1 MLIAVYFCLPVRN
14 IAFRK
19 YKVFASSVAVPEAA
33 VDEDGSAVFGEDNV
47 GSTRKSLYVDS
58 VTETLR
64 KQVFAH
70 NKLGFCI
77 LAFYALHAFAPLLW
91 IQLV

>member
-1 MLIAVYFCLPVRN
+1 MLIAVYFGLPVRN

-19 YKVFASSVAVPEAA
+19 YKVFASFVAMPEAA
-33 VDEDGSAVFGEDNV
+33 VDEDGGAVFGEDNI
-47 GSTRKSLYVDS
+47 GSTRKSLYVDY
-58 VTETLR
+58 VTETLG

-77 LAFYALHAFAPLLW
+77 LAFYALHTLTPLLW
-91 IQLV
+91 IQFV